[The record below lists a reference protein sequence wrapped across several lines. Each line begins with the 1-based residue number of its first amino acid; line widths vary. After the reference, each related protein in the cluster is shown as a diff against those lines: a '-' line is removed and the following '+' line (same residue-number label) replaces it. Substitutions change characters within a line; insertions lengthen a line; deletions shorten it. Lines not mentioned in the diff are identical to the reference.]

1 MHIWSKHL
9 CFWLLLCSL
18 PLFAAENSEVKMG
31 REAHEELLK
40 TTHFYD
46 DPELLE
52 YVNSV
57 GQKLAANSDWPDIEY
72 HFFIVDSPGINAFAL
87 PGGYIYINRGLM
99 SYLTSEAQL
108 AAVLAHEI
116 AHVTQHHAV
125 RRRSKQRLGDAA
137 AFVAS
142 VLTWNSNVG
151 QAIQLENAALVSGY
165 GREMELEADEY
176 GAVYMYRSGYD
187 PNAMIELMITLKE
200 HERFTALKG
209 RDAGRSTATY
219 HGVFSTHPR
228 SDTRLQE
235 VIAQAGQLPPGEAFQ
250 GRDIYREKTRNMVY
264 GENATQTA
272 PPGFQR
278 YASKG
283 LGVTF
288 EYPSQWQRSTQGQ
301 SIILSSPDDIQ
312 LEISVARPQP
322 DVTDPEILLKQ
333 RFQVEELKR
342 TEPVYEDNTRG
353 DEAAQAIIDTENG
366 DKRVAVIKSGSYE
379 YYFNTLQPVPLSDE
393 QDESV
398 TRIIASFRRAEPR
411 DFPPDRVYT
420 IDYHRLKPGETF
432 ADLAANNPLGRYAE
446 EELRLLNGYYP
457 SGEPQPG
464 TWLKVVR

>member
-1 MHIWSKHL
+1 ML
-9 CFWLLLCSL
+9 GLNRFLLACLLLFMAPCL
-18 PLFAAENSEVKMG
+18 LAEDKEVKMG

-72 HFFIVDSPGINAFAL
+72 HFFIVDSPDINAFAL

-99 SYLTSEAQL
+99 SYMTSEAQL
-108 AAVLAHEI
+108 ASVLAHEI
-116 AHVTQHHAV
+116 AHVTRHHAV
-125 RRRSKQRLGDAA
+125 RRRIQQRLGTAA

-142 VLTWNSNVG
+142 VITWNSNVG
-151 QAIQLENAALVSGY
+151 EAIKLENAALVSGY

-176 GAVYMYRSGYD
+176 GALYMYRSGYD
-187 PNAMIELMITLKE
+187 PNAVIEMLSILKD
-200 HERFTALKG
+200 HERLTALKG

-219 HGVFSTHPR
+219 HGVFSTHPK

-235 VIAQAGQLPPGEAFQ
+235 VVAQAGQLPPGEAFQ
-250 GRDIYREKTRNMVY
+250 GREIYREKTKKMVY
-264 GENATQTA
+264 GENITQVA
-272 PPGFQR
+272 PPGHQR

-288 EYPSQWQRSTQGQ
+288 EYPSGWERSTEGQ
-301 SIILSSPDDIQ
+301 SIILKSPDDIQ
-312 LEISVARPQP
+312 LEISVAKPQP

-333 RFQVEELKR
+333 RFQVEELKDAEAVFEGKER
-342 TEPVYEDNTRG
+342 A
-353 DEAAQAIIDTENG
+353 DEASKALIVTESG

-379 YYFNTLQPVPLSDE
+379 YYFNTLQPVPLDE
-393 QDESV
+393 TQDQ
-398 TRIIASFRRAEPR
+398 TIARIIESFRRAEAR
-411 DFPPDRVYT
+411 DFPPDKVYT
-420 IDYHRLKPGETF
+420 IYYHRLQPGETF
-432 ADLAANNPLGRYAE
+432 TDLAANNILGRYTE

-464 TWLKVVR
+464 TWIKMVQ